1 LSARGALGALL
12 IGSLAGASPA
22 PAQDGPAG
30 IAVVRDTVTV
40 TPGNVVGCLRQSF
53 VFPSTVTLREEGRVL
68 VSGKDY
74 LLDADAGCFTLLH
87 PDTTGRGRVITASFR
102 ALPRFL
108 EGTYQLAEDPH
119 RRRAGVAAGD
129 ERASPVP
136 GFTEDAETSGLDISG
151 SKTFGIEIGNRRDL
165 KLRQSLDLR
174 LSGKVSR
181 DVTLL
186 AILSDQDVPFQPEGS
201 TAELS
206 DLDRILVQLE
216 SPRAGAS
223 LGDVNLSTTGFA
235 FLDLNRELEGFTGRA
250 GWPGVEARGAVASAK
265 GEFASREFFGEDG
278 KQGPYRL
285 TDRTGSDNIVIVAG
299 SESIWLD
306 GRLLARGR
314 EEDYVIDYGL
324 GEITFSSRHAITAN
338 SQIAV
343 DYQYATGRYR
353 RRIAYAGGEGTAGP
367 AGTLRAAFFTEGDDA
382 DNPFGG
388 DLTDP
393 ERSQLAALGDSA
405 QVGGGTVYVGDGKGD
420 YDLVV
425 DPESGKD
432 IFVFVDGTGD
442 YDVIFVN
449 VGEGKGGYAPQP
461 EPVGGRVVYAFVGEG
476 NGDFIPRR
484 DLPAPERRRITD
496 LRWEWGGRLG
506 SVNAEGAVSTA
517 DGNIL
522 SPLDDGDND
531 GGALQAVGAFRPLP
545 LGGAWT
551 VTPRFT
557 VRRQGENFQSPARL
571 RSGFYGRDWNLTGV
585 ESIRDEMLAEA
596 GTEVAWGNRLRWTA
610 DAGRLALA
618 DTFTAKRLRQSA
630 AWSDPWFQVRGDWNL
645 TRDAVGDSRGRLDHQ
660 NGEIQFRRFRIQ
672 PRFRGLHDV
681 RRRASGSGDRSRDWE
696 LALVVPERWGPL
708 RGEIGGGR
716 RLDDSLRTADDAWR
730 EIRDARRGF
739 VQVEGQWERVS
750 ALVRYEA
757 RRVKTGES
765 GTERRDTGR
774 LDLRHQAARGAWNAI
789 LSADVGTVGLRQRQ
803 KIIAPDSSG
812 FFDRFGNFTG
822 PGGGY
827 DVRLGDFRPE
837 TLTGQVDLS
846 TRLRWSTPG
855 KAVAVPAVLRAVA
868 WEGFLGLTENS
879 TLPLVQPRYFLDPGS
894 YLNREATLDGRLNE
908 RQVLDLF
915 PSNRLLGF
923 RVRQELRHRMNA
935 SPTDTTGGRLVE
947 IDNDHELA
955 GTLRS
960 NPSPGWDGELE
971 GTWGTRREEI
981 DLGSDLR
988 FVQDTDLWSA
998 TVRGGRRFQ
1007 AVGGRGRLSLD
1018 ATYSRETGETAEA
1031 RAWVLKP
1038 RIQWSVS
1045 GGGRIDVRYARTR
1058 FISKSGFTALKGAGA
1073 PSLTEGWRLD
1083 VLAELRLKPGIVVT
1097 GAMGI
1102 DHPQNL
1108 VAVTEGRMEVRG
1120 TF

>member
-1 LSARGALGALL
+1 LAVRSALGALL
-12 IGSLAGASPA
+12 AGSLAVACPA
-22 PAQDGPAG
+22 AAQDAPAG
-30 IAVVRDTVTV
+30 IPAVRDTVTV
-40 TPGNVVGCLRQSF
+40 APGSAVGCLRRSF
-53 VFPSTVTLREEGRVL
+53 VLPSTVTLREEGRL
-68 VSGKDY
+68 LSAGEDY
-74 LLDADAGCFTLLH
+74 VLDADAGCFTLLR
-87 PDTTGRGRVITASFR
+87 PDTTLRGRVITASFR
-102 ALPRFL
+102 ALPRLL
-108 EGTYQLAEDPH
+108 EGTYQLQEDPH
-119 RRRAGVAAGD
+119 HRRAGVPAG
-129 ERASPVP
+129 EETRSPVR
-136 GFTEDAETSGLDISG
+136 GFTGEAETSGLDISG

-174 LSGKVSR
+174 LSGRVSR

-223 LGDVNLSTTGFA
+223 LGDVNLTTTGFA

-250 GWPGVEARGAVASAK
+250 RVGGVEARGAVASAK

-299 SESIWLD
+299 SEKVWLD

-324 GEITFSSRHAITAN
+324 GEVTFSSRNAITAN

-343 DYQYATGRYR
+343 DYQYSTGRYR
-353 RRIAYAGGEGTAGP
+353 RRIAYAGAEGTAGP

-382 DNPFGG
+382 ENPFGG
-388 DLTDP
+388 ELTDQ

-442 YDVIFVN
+442 YDVTFVN
-449 VGEGKGGYAPQP
+449 VGEGKGGYAAEP
-461 EPVGGRVVYAFVGEG
+461 EPVGGRVVYTFVGEG

-484 DLPAPERRRITD
+484 DLPAPERRRIAD
-496 LRWEWGGRLG
+496 LRWEWEGSLG

-522 SPLDDGDND
+522 SPLDDTDND
-531 GGALQAVGAFRPLP
+531 GGAFQAAGAFRPLP
-545 LGGAWT
+545 VGGTWT
-551 VTPRFT
+551 VKPRFT

-571 RSGFYGRDWNLTGV
+571 RSGFYGRDWNLT
-585 ESIRDEMLAEA
+585 AEA
-596 GTEVAWGNRLRWTA
+596 GTDVAWGNRLRWTA

-618 DTFTAKRLRQSA
+618 DTFTSRRLRQSA
-630 AWSDPWFQVRGDWNL
+630 TWSDPWFQVRGDWTL
-645 TRDAVGDSRGRLDHQ
+645 ARDAVGDARGRLDRQ
-660 NGEIQFRRFRIQ
+660 SGQVQLRRFRIQ
-672 PRFRGLHDV
+672 PRFRGLHDA
-681 RRRASGSGDRSRDWE
+681 RRRASGRGDRSRDWE
-696 LALVVPERWGPL
+696 LALVVPDRWGPF

-716 RLDDSLRTADDAWR
+716 RLDDSLRTADDTWR

-739 VQVEGQWERVS
+739 IQVEGQWERVS

-757 RRVKTGES
+757 RRVRAGNA

-774 LDLRHQAARGAWNAI
+774 LDLRHQAARGAWNAV
-789 LSADVGTVGLRQRQ
+789 LTADVGTVGLRQRQ

-812 FFDRFGNFTG
+812 FFDRFGNFVG

-827 DVRLGDFRPE
+827 DLRLGDFRPE

-855 KAVAVPAVLRAVA
+855 KTVAVPPVLRAVA

-894 YLNREATLDGRLNE
+894 YLDRASTLDGRLNE

-915 PSNRLLGF
+915 PSNRLVGF
-923 RVRQELRHRMNA
+923 RVRQELRRRMNA

-947 IDNDHELA
+947 IENDHELA
-955 GTLRS
+955 GTVRS
-960 NPSPGWDGELE
+960 NPAPGWDAELE

-981 DLGSDLR
+981 DLGPDLR
-988 FVQDTDLWSA
+988 FVQDTDLWSGTA
-998 TVRGGRRFQ
+998 RGGRRVR
-1007 AVGGRGRLSLD
+1007 AAGGRGRLSLD
-1018 ATYSRETGETAEA
+1018 ATYSRETGESQEA
-1031 RAWVLKP
+1031 TAWVLKP
-1038 RIQWSVS
+1038 RAQWSVA
-1045 GGGRIDVRYARTR
+1045 GGGRVDVRYAVTR
-1058 FISKSGFTALKGAGA
+1058 FLTRSGFTAIKGAGA

-1083 VLAELRLKPGIVVT
+1083 VLAELRLKPGIVIT
-1097 GAMGI
+1097 GAMGV
-1102 DHPQNL
+1102 DHPKNL